1 MVKSVSYELETG
13 LITKSHIITKKTR
26 AIWLLI
32 FLALAIF
39 GLVILLSLESCED
52 CDHAKFGGSGDS
64 SELVDRI
71 EDSTNEVLVQK
82 EDFLIKNLD
91 DKTGSYDILE
101 YEETEYYEND
111 EVVQLAEEGSEK
123 PKRLK
128 KKIRLRTAKGTD
140 SVTQGNLTLNSSETA
155 ESSIATG
162 TQESEIIRPQTSSQ
176 FSSTEDFSETEESTI
191 FLTESTE
198 ITSSTET

>member
-32 FLALAIF
+32 ILALAIL
-39 GLVILLSLESCED
+39 GLVIILSLESCED
-52 CDHAKFGGSGDS
+52 CDHAKFGGSGVF
-64 SELVDRI
+64 SELVNPI
-71 EDSTNEVLVQK
+71 EDSINEVVVQK
-82 EDFLIKNLD
+82 KDFLMKLD
-91 DKTGSYDILE
+91 NVTGSYDILE
-101 YEETEYYEND
+101 YEESEYYEND
-111 EVVQLAEEGSEK
+111 EVDQLADEGSEK
-123 PKRLK
+123 SKRLK

-140 SVTQGNLTLNSSETA
+140 SVSQGNLTLNSSETA

-162 TQESEIIRPQTSSQ
+162 TQESEIIRQQTSSQ

-198 ITSSTET
+198 ITLSSET